1 MKLNW
6 LIALFLS
13 LRVFSLEG
21 QLVIDNAIN
30 SNAAVQNV
38 LLGAGV
44 TASNI
49 TFQGDNAQ
57 IGGFTCN
64 SCGLGIGNGVVI
76 GSGNVDGADGPN
88 SSGSFNQGPPDFSD
102 GVGDI
107 DLEELSGMS
116 LNNTAVLEFD
126 FVPTGDSLAF
136 NYVFSSDEYPE
147 FVNSINDAFGF
158 FLSGP
163 GLNGPYTNS
172 AMNIALIPGSTVP
185 ISINTVNDFQN
196 SAYYVDNTGGVANV
210 QADGLTTV
218 LTAYAEVICGEN
230 YHIKIVIGDAMD
242 NLYDSW
248 VFLEAGSFQSNVLSM
263 SYSAPNYSSPIDGG
277 VFEGCQAGNLTFTR
291 SGVLDAEVSYNLTFG
306 GNAIIGEDIDF
317 DYNEIVFPSGESEVT
332 ITFQAIQ
339 DFVLEG
345 IESLEI
351 TMENAGCGSSSAN
364 LVINVYDLPALE
376 VQLEDAL
383 INCGESAT
391 FTPVVTGGLGDYTIV
406 WEGAVEGDSYTVFPS
421 TATSY
426 SFSVSD
432 TCGVIPFNGNAVVE
446 FIANAPLLVEVSDDM
461 TATCLDIQDFQP
473 QISGGLPPY
482 EVEWLVD
489 GVLESVNT
497 NLFFSSNESVSV
509 EFSVTDLCGI
519 EESDVFAYD
528 VPPVPVSIN
537 LGPDLTVQCI
547 DEVVYNPL
555 PSGGVGAYQYEWFIN
570 GVSESVIA
578 GFDHFFFDDATLQ
591 LEVTDECGNTT
602 TDEVQID
609 VPPVPVDVQL
619 PDDIITTCLE
629 TNAIIPVVSG
639 GAGALD
645 YAWTANAVDISSAL
659 SIDYSTGVDA
669 EVSLTVQDECG
680 NAGTDNMMVFVPP
693 VPIGVITSGD
703 TTICLNEGV
712 LLSAAA
718 SGGIGELILSWEGG
732 SNQSE
737 LYVTPTTSGEY
748 RIFVQD
754 QCGNS
759 ASAVV
764 QVTVDFIEPNF
775 SSAYISEDVVAL
787 TNLLSDSIQTFWEF
801 SDGTLSNDYNV
812 IHRFNTVDEW
822 VATLHAYTA
831 NGCHNEVS
839 QTFQAT
845 GAFFIPTSFTPNAD
859 GINDF
864 WRPVGRD
871 LVSYHVTIFN
881 RNGEIVFESNDM
893 EEFWDGGVRGG
904 DYFAANGVY
913 NFMLQATDAR
923 YNSFEKSG
931 HIQLIR

>member
-1 MKLNW
+1 MKPNW

-30 SNAAVQNV
+30 ANAAVQNV

-107 DLEELSGMS
+107 DLEALSGMS

-163 GLNGPYTNS
+163 GVNGPYTNS
-172 AMNIALIPGSTVP
+172 AMNIALIPGSSVP

-383 INCGESAT
+383 INCGEAAT
-391 FTPVVTGGLGDYTIV
+391 FTPVVSGGLGDYTIV

-426 SFSVSD
+426 AFTVSD
-432 TCGVIPFNGNAVVE
+432 TCGVIPFNGNAAVE
-446 FIANAPLLVEVSDDM
+446 FIVNPPLLVEVSDDM

-509 EFSVTDLCGI
+509 VW
-519 EESDVFAYD
+519 Y
-528 VPPVPVSIN
+528 
-537 LGPDLTVQCI
+537 
-547 DEVVYNPL
+547 
-555 PSGGVGAYQYEWFIN
+555 
-570 GVSESVIA
+570 
-578 GFDHFFFDDATLQ
+578 
-591 LEVTDECGNTT
+591 
-602 TDEVQID
+602 
-609 VPPVPVDVQL
+609 
-619 PDDIITTCLE
+619 
-629 TNAIIPVVSG
+629 
-639 GAGALD
+639 
-645 YAWTANAVDISSAL
+645 
-659 SIDYSTGVDA
+659 
-669 EVSLTVQDECG
+669 
-680 NAGTDNMMVFVPP
+680 
-693 VPIGVITSGD
+693 
-703 TTICLNEGV
+703 
-712 LLSAAA
+712 
-718 SGGIGELILSWEGG
+718 
-732 SNQSE
+732 
-737 LYVTPTTSGEY
+737 
-748 RIFVQD
+748 
-754 QCGNS
+754 
-759 ASAVV
+759 
-764 QVTVDFIEPNF
+764 
-775 SSAYISEDVVAL
+775 
-787 TNLLSDSIQTFWEF
+787 
-801 SDGTLSNDYNV
+801 
-812 IHRFNTVDEW
+812 
-822 VATLHAYTA
+822 
-831 NGCHNEVS
+831 
-839 QTFQAT
+839 
-845 GAFFIPTSFTPNAD
+845 
-859 GINDF
+859 
-864 WRPVGRD
+864 
-871 LVSYHVTIFN
+871 
-881 RNGEIVFESNDM
+881 
-893 EEFWDGGVRGG
+893 
-904 DYFAANGVY
+904 
-913 NFMLQATDAR
+913 
-923 YNSFEKSG
+923 
-931 HIQLIR
+931 